1 MEKDKSVVRAGIS
14 AQRNLDRKA
23 RNIAEQRSFLACS
36 ERAGRCRAD
45 TDALMQLGELKQ
57 EFERAKQMP
66 RQLRQRVMDS
76 EYWCTVCFQTHEQ
89 LMSFLNALRIP
100 PCENKYIDGQVLA
113 QKLGITLPPAEVR
126 FRLSSYVD
134 KDFQKLV
141 DN

>member
-1 MEKDKSVVRAGIS
+1 MEKDKSVVRAGIA

-23 RNIAEQRSFLACS
+23 RNISEQKSFLACS
-36 ERAGRCRAD
+36 ERAGCRAD

>member
-1 MEKDKSVVRAGIS
+1 MEKDKSVVEAGMS
-14 AQRNLDRKA
+14 AQPDLDSKA
-23 RNIAEQRSFLACS
+23 RNISEPGSFLECS
-36 ERAGRCRAD
+36 ARADRRAD
-45 TDALMQLGELKQ
+45 TEALMQLEELKH

-89 LMSFLNALRIP
+89 LMVFLNALAILP
-100 PCENKYIDGQVLA
+100 YENKYIDGQLLA
-113 QKLGITLPPAEVR
+113 QKLGIELPSGAVR
-126 FRLSSYVD
+126 FRLSNYVD